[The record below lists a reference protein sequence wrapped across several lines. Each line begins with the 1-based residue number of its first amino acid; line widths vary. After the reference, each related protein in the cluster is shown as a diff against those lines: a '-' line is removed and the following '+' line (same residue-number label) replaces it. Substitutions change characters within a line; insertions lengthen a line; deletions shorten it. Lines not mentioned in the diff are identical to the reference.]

1 VYVDESGIDKYMHQ
15 PYGYALKGEKIYGK
29 ISGRRFARE
38 NFIAAEVNKKII
50 APMCYR
56 GGCNTEL
63 FEFWV
68 EKFLVPKL
76 VPGQIVIMDHASFYK
91 SEKMKRLIINAK
103 CSVL

>member
-1 VYVDESGIDKYMHQ
+1 MYVDESGIDKYMHQ

-56 GGCNTEL
+56 GGCIAIPIDARN
-63 FEFWV
+63 
-68 EKFLVPKL
+68 EKAL
-76 VPGQIVIMDHASFYK
+76 
-91 SEKMKRLIINAK
+91 
-103 CSVL
+103 